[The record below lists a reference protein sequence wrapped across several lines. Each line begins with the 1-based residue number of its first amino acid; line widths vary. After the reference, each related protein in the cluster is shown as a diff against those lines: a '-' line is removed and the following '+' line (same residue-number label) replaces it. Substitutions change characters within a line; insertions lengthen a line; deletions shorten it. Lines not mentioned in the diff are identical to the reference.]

1 MTTTSTVTSPGES
14 VANPCGRVATTPTYA
29 HVVWIWMENKPYGSV
44 IGNKG
49 APYENELAN
58 ACGLATD
65 YRAITHPSLPNYL
78 AATGGSTFGV
88 TDDAGPS
95 SHPLAATSI
104 FQQLTQANLSWR
116 AYDESMPTTCDR
128 NPSGR
133 YAVKHNPAVY
143 YTAIRQ
149 QCAVD
154 DVALEAHL
162 SQDIAAA
169 NLPSFAFVTPNLCD
183 DTHDCSVQTGDTWLA
198 AWIPRIV
205 AGANYRSGNTLIV
218 LTWDEGVGANNLIP
232 TIVMAPSVPTGTRGT
247 GALTHYSLLRT
258 TEELLGLPGLGAAT
272 TATSMTSM
280 FRL

>member
-1 MTTTSTVTSPGES
+1 
-14 VANPCGRVATTPTYA
+14 
-29 HVVWIWMENKPYGSV
+29 MENKPYGSV
-44 IGNKG
+44 IGSKV
-49 APYENELAN
+49 APYENELAKE
-58 ACGLATD
+58 CGLATD

-95 SHPLAATSI
+95 SHPISGPSL
-104 FQQLTQANLSWR
+104 FQQLTQANSSWR
-116 AYDESMPTTCDR
+116 AYDESMPTACDL

-143 YTAIRQ
+143 YTAVRT

-154 DVALEAHL
+154 DVPLEGHL
-162 SQDIAAA
+162 SQDIATG

-198 AWIPRIV
+198 TWIPRIV
-205 AGANYRSGNTLIV
+205 AGPNYRTGNTLIV

-232 TIVMAPSVPTGTRGT
+232 TVVIGPSVPTGDRSSA
-247 GALTHYSLLRT
+247 ALTHYSLLRT
-258 TEELLGLPGLGAAT
+258 TEELLGLPAIGAAS
-272 TATSMTSM
+272 TATSMTST
-280 FRL
+280 FHL